1 LNRQEWL
8 YDEGDDATKAV
19 YISKMD
25 DIRFIA
31 GPIVQRYMDKVEA
44 ERQAVQKA
52 EDEKAA
58 KKKEELEAKRKA
70 AEEAKKA
77 AEEAKKAAEEAKKA
91 AEEAKKAAEPKK
103 EQATEDEE
111 MKDADVETL
120 KPDGVEEPGE
130 GEAKK

>member
-1 LNRQEWL
+1 
-8 YDEGDDATKAV
+8 
-19 YISKMD
+19 MD

-58 KKKEELEAKRKA
+58 KKKEELEARRKA
-70 AEEAKKA
+70 D
-77 AEEAKKAAEEAKKA
+77 
-91 AEEAKKAAEPKK
+91 EEAKKAAEPKK

-111 MKDADVETL
+111 MKDADADVETL
-120 KPDGVEEPGE
+120 RPDGVEEPGE
-130 GEAKK
+130 AEAKK

>member
-91 AEEAKKAAEPKK
+91 AEPKK

>member
-77 AEEAKKAAEEAKKA
+77 AEEAKKAAE
-91 AEEAKKAAEPKK
+91 PKK

>member
-1 LNRQEWL
+1 MRVEIQEWL

-19 YISKMD
+19 YVSKMD

-70 AEEAKKA
+70 D
-77 AEEAKKAAEEAKKA
+77 
-91 AEEAKKAAEPKK
+91 EEAKKAAEPKK
-103 EQATEDEE
+103 EQGKEDEE

-120 KPDGVEEPGE
+120 RPDAVEEPGD
-130 GEAKK
+130 GEAAKK

>member
-1 LNRQEWL
+1 MNRQEWL

-91 AEEAKKAAEPKK
+91 AEPKK